1 MDINLEQL
9 KLVIDQSNDNLDIRL
24 REYAK
29 RLAAEAGFNLDD
41 SSFEEG
47 AVISGWPLEVCWLIL
62 AGITL
67 QQRTI

>member
-41 SSFEEG
+41 SSFEEVLLFLG
-47 AVISGWPLEVCWLIL
+47 GHWKCAD
-62 AGITL
+62 
-67 QQRTI
+67 